1 MRIKLISLIIAS
13 RISLLTIA
21 PQRGSPFL
29 FEFSLFYFSF
39 SLKIHLQTEMH
50 FFLLLKIPFFCCC
63 CFIKIQKTFQDLK
76 KNNFNKLIFSLSF
89 TFYFLSSDLLMPI
102 IFNIFIFEQC
112 AYLCAPGFDRPLH
125 LL

>member
-1 MRIKLISLIIAS
+1 MRIKLISLIIVS

-39 SLKIHLQTEMH
+39 SLKIHLQTETH
-50 FFLLLKIPFFCCC
+50 FFLLLKIPFF
-63 CFIKIQKTFQDLK
+63 FVVVSLRFKTFQDLK
-76 KNNFNKLIFSLSF
+76 NNNFNKFIFSLSF